1 MKLSAAQSKFA
12 ENYFDYAEIRKN
24 PGEISEYIG
33 LLYGR
38 DGKSF
43 MLCHENDTVISSKAV
58 DHLVQM
64 LKQVGFKMA
73 KIYF

>member
-12 ENYFDYAEIRKN
+12 DNYFSYAEIRKN
-24 PGEISEYIG
+24 PAEISEYIG

-43 MLCHENDTVISSKAV
+43 MLCHESDTVVSSKEV
-58 DHLVQM
+58 NHLVQK
-64 LKQVGFKMA
+64 LKQIGFKKA
-73 KIYF
+73 EIYF